1 MIGRQR
7 QSSEDFGHS
16 CCHQTNTRVSNIAL
30 FIFFHVPYMMSWESE
45 ASITQVGRQDPNQPT
60 KRQVLKVLYK
70 LIN

>member
-1 MIGRQR
+1 
-7 QSSEDFGHS
+7 
-16 CCHQTNTRVSNIAL
+16 
-30 FIFFHVPYMMSWESE
+30 MMSWESE